1 VTLLRRLKL
10 ESPFQQMGRLKLES
24 LLPQTGR
31 LVREGALRRRLPVG
45 LVLLGVLT
53 LPASAAATVDIRVRT
68 TPESLTVGDRVTVEV
83 QVDAPAGAQ
92 VTFPQ
97 PPASRWAEVL
107 DLQTIPP
114 ADEGTADAEKSSG
127 SGAAAMTHSWT
138 GRYTLALFGVG
149 DVVLPP
155 WTVKVQA
162 DTSVTAVHTDS
173 LRFFVA
179 SVLDDSL
186 AAADIRDLKPQQDVR
201 VPLPLW
207 VWILAA
213 AVLLT
218 ILVVWWIR
226 RRRSRRVVVAPLAPP
241 VSAQQWA
248 LTELAHLENRKL
260 PLDGKF
266 KEHHVRLSEILR
278 GYLERAP
285 QFGFTALEQTS
296 AEILRELR
304 QREYKQDVQ
313 DELARLCEEADLVKF
328 AKHEPSVD
336 ECDEALERVRHF
348 VMQSAQSTSA
358 ALRESEPVALE
369 VP

>member
-1 VTLLRRLKL
+1 MAQLRRLKL
-10 ESPFQQMGRLKLES
+10 ESPFQQ
-24 LLPQTGR
+24 TGR
-31 LVREGALRRRLPVG
+31 LGQERALLRRLLPVG
-45 LVLLGVLT
+45 LALLGALT
-53 LPASAAATVDIRVRT
+53 LPASPATAVDIRVQT
-68 TPESLTVGDRVTVEV
+68 TPESLTVGDHVTVDV

-107 DLQTIPP
+107 DLHTIPP
-114 ADEGTADAEKSSG
+114 ASEGTPSAEKASSSASDG
-127 SGAAAMTHSWT
+127 VTQTWT

-155 WTVKVQA
+155 WTVEVQA
-162 DTSVTAVHTDS
+162 DTSVTTVHTDS

-179 SVLDDSL
+179 SVLDDSM
-186 AAADIRDLKPQQDVR
+186 AAADIRDLKPQQDLR

-207 VWILAA
+207 VWIVAAVVLLAA
-213 AVLLT
+213 LG
-218 ILVVWWIR
+218 VWWIR
-226 RRRSRRVVVAPLAPP
+226 RRRSRRVVIAPVAPP

-248 LTELAHLENRKL
+248 LAELAHLENRKL
-260 PLDGKF
+260 PLDGKI

-296 AEILRELR
+296 GEILRELR
-304 QREYKQDVQ
+304 QRQYKQDVQ
-313 DELARLCEEADLVKF
+313 DTLARLCEEADLVKF

-336 ECDEALERVRHF
+336 ECDAALERVRHF
-348 VMQSAQSTSA
+348 VMQSAQSTAA
-358 ALRESEPVALE
+358 ALRESEPVAAE
-369 VP
+369 V